1 MSFDLYF
8 CWLKKERLDF
18 EAVATWAVGI
28 ENFSRKGSQLWYENP
43 KTGVY
48 FSFDFDPQGSETLEN
63 SPVPNEYFDSG
74 LSFGLNL
81 NRPSFFGYEAMPFV
95 ERLAKRFGLCIV
107 DPQVDADEPVLMT
120 EIDSKSLTDSWLKHN
135 KWAILTLIKDPS
147 FSNPLRMP
155 TAASLYLWR
164 YREAKEDLERA
175 CGDEIYVPHLVPVH
189 RKGTTKVGR
198 AVTCTQGVPIIIPEA
213 EWVIIVRAK
222 KRFYRPKEKHEVS
235 VISAETFH
243 ELLRGHI
250 KAFQWPDPPVQ
261 VISSESTEKVGRI
274 LQSIDSMLAR
284 SEFEVIGADA
294 FIDIELPE
302 NE

>member
-43 KTGVY
+43 TTGVY

-74 LSFGLNL
+74 LSFGLNF

-120 EIDSKSLTDSWLKHN
+120 EIGSKSL
-135 KWAILTLIKDPS
+135 
-147 FSNPLRMP
+147 
-155 TAASLYLWR
+155 
-164 YREAKEDLERA
+164 
-175 CGDEIYVPHLVPVH
+175 
-189 RKGTTKVGR
+189 
-198 AVTCTQGVPIIIPEA
+198 
-213 EWVIIVRAK
+213 
-222 KRFYRPKEKHEVS
+222 
-235 VISAETFH
+235 
-243 ELLRGHI
+243 

-274 LQSIDSMLAR
+274 LQPIDSMLAR